1 MTTLSTNL
9 LGRKLF
15 AHISSDKEV
24 NDSFSGMT
32 LRQFL
37 NETGNSHLFI
47 KKDGMVAI
55 NTLLEQSGLMPIS
68 CDEALVAMEDLK
80 MTSLRSQF
88 GFFIKPTQY

>member
-47 KKDGMVAI
+47 KKDWNGCY
-55 NTLLEQSGLMPIS
+55 QY
-68 CDEALVAMEDLK
+68 LVRTKWVNAYFL
-80 MTSLRSQF
+80 
-88 GFFIKPTQY
+88 

>member
-1 MTTLSTNL
+1 MTKLLASTKC
-9 LGRKLF
+9 LGIKV
-15 AHISSDKEV
+15 HQ
-24 NDSFSGMT
+24 GMT

-68 CDEALVAMEDLK
+68 
-80 MTSLRSQF
+80 
-88 GFFIKPTQY
+88 

>member
-32 LRQFL
+32 FASIL
-37 NETGNSHLFI
+37 NETGNSHLFYQE
-47 KKDGMVAI
+47 GW
-55 NTLLEQSGLMPIS
+55 NG
-68 CDEALVAMEDLK
+68 
-80 MTSLRSQF
+80 
-88 GFFIKPTQY
+88 